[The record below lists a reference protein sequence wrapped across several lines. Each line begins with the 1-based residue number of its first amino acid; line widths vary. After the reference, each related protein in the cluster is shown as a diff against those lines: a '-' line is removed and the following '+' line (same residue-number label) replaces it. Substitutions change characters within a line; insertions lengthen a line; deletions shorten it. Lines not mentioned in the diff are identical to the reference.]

1 MFEKERR
8 TGTFEKKRKTNLITG
23 GLSIIIVGCGKV
35 GMTLV
40 ERLTKEGHD
49 ISVIDKNASKIQNV
63 TSMYDVYG
71 VVGNGAS
78 FTVQMEAGIEHA
90 DILISVTDSD
100 ELNLLCCLVAK
111 RAGDCEVIARVRTPD
126 YSEEA
131 AYLKEKLELAMM
143 INPEQEAANAIARIL
158 YLPTALDV
166 APFARGHAEM
176 VRIKLPKGN
185 VLAGKKIADL
195 SQELSGAVLICA
207 VERNG
212 DVYIPDGGFAL
223 AEGDVISFIAP
234 VRDGK
239 KFLKRIGFQ
248 THQVKNSIIV
258 GGGRAAYYL
267 AKRLLA
273 QGVSVQIIE
282 SRKERCEELSVLLPQ
297 AVIINGDGTS
307 EELLNEVGIAEAE
320 SLVPL
325 TGIDEENILLTLYAR
340 EVSNA
345 KVVTKI
351 NRITFTNVI
360 NDLDLGSVVYPK
372 YITSEAIIAFVRAR
386 TATKNSNIEA
396 MLHLF
401 DNRVEAIEFL
411 VGEGSPVVGKPLAQ
425 LPLKDH
431 MLIACINRQGKVIIP
446 GGNDEILTG
455 DSVII
460 VTTNTGF
467 HDIQD
472 ILK

>member
-1 MFEKERR
+1 MFSKS
-8 TGTFEKKRKTNLITG
+8 KKINPLAG
-23 GLSIIIVGCGKV
+23 SLSIIIVGCGKV
-35 GMTLV
+35 GITLV
-40 ERLTKEGHD
+40 ERLCREGHD
-49 ISVIDKNASKIQNV
+49 ISVIDKDASKVQNV
-63 TSMYDVYG
+63 TNMYDVYG
-71 VVGNGAS
+71 VTGNGAS
-78 FTVQMEAGIEHA
+78 FTVQMEAGIENA

-111 RAGDCEVIARVRTPD
+111 RAGNCEVIARVRTPD

-131 AYLKEKLELAMM
+131 AYLKEKLGLAMM

-195 SQELSGAVLICA
+195 GQELSGAVLICA
-207 VERNG
+207 VERG
-212 DVYIPDGGFAL
+212 GEVHIPDGSFEL
-223 AEGDVISFIAP
+223 AAGDVISFISP

-239 KFLKRIGFQ
+239 KFLKKIGFH
-248 THQVKNSIIV
+248 THQVKNCIIV

-267 AKRLLA
+267 ARRLLA
-273 QGVSVQIIE
+273 QGVSVQIVE
-282 SRKERCEELSVLLPQ
+282 KKKERCEELSILLPQ
-297 AVIINGDGTS
+297 AVVINGDGTS
-307 EELLNEVGIAEAE
+307 EELLKELGITHAE

-345 KVVTKI
+345 KVITKI

-360 NDLDLGSVVYPK
+360 NELDLGSVVYPR

-386 TATKNSNIEA
+386 TATMNSNIEA

-401 DNRVEAIEFL
+401 DNRVEAIEFV
-411 VGEGSPVVGKPLAQ
+411 VGEGSPVVGIFLSR

-431 MLIACINRQGKVIIP
+431 LLIACINRNGKIIIP
-446 GGNDEILTG
+446 GGNDEICVG

-460 VTTNTGF
+460 VTTHTGF